1 MIKYIKQIQ
10 EVEVA
15 HTAKA
20 FPGLNAVK
28 GTLIILVIF
37 THSLPDGM
45 LLYFNYFFH
54 MPVFLAVSGYL
65 LKVSAFKNGIVA
77 YFQRLF
83 HRLIIPWIIATIC
96 YFPYSLKGRSI
107 TSFNLTDLLYPFFH
121 LWYVPAY
128 VIGVLLCF
136 FVIKFKISAFLILN
150 LTGAFTVIWYNV
162 YREADVIVEQQSLY
176 FLGEKRFYAYLT
188 FFFLGFSLRNELIK
202 VKLPAWFLF
211 GVVVVSFAVSVFL
224 VYTHS
229 PSYIVSI
236 PYMFFNI
243 CLILFLLLYF
253 APLEWFQY
261 KLILLINKQSLGFY
275 LYHPMVVFTIYRLIG
290 DPEKRHS
297 NNLEGILVGFCTLII
312 MLVAI
317 WLVQKWRVSN
327 RFLLGITEEKKD

>member
-1 MIKYIKQIQ
+1 MIKYIKQLQ
-10 EVEVA
+10 EVA
-15 HTAKA
+15 HTAKV

-28 GTLIILVIF
+28 GILIILVIF

-96 YFPYSLKGRSI
+96 YLPYSLKGRSI
-107 TSFNLTDLLYPFFH
+107 TTFNLTDLLYPYFH

-128 VIGVLLCF
+128 VIGVLLCYS
-136 FVIKFKISAFLILN
+136 VIKFKIPALLMLI

-162 YREADVIVEQQSLY
+162 YRATDLTIEQQPLY
-176 FLGEKRFYAYLT
+176 FLGEKRFYAYLV

-202 VKLPAWFLF
+202 VKFPAFLLF
-211 GVVVVSFAVSVFL
+211 GVVAVSFTTSVFL
-224 VYTHS
+224 VYGHA
-229 PSYIVSI
+229 PDYVVVI

-243 CLILFLLLYF
+243 CLVLFLLLYF

-275 LYHPMVVFTIYRLIG
+275 LYHPMVVFTIYQLIG
-290 DPEKRHS
+290 DPEKHHS
-297 NNLEGILVGFCTLII
+297 NNLVGFLVGLCTLII

-327 RFLLGITEEKKD
+327 RFLLGITEEK